1 MKIKYNKE
9 LIDLMGIFSSVTGAG
24 LKDCFEADEVLYF
37 IVESG
42 QIGKAIGKGA
52 VNVKK
57 LQQKFNRKL
66 RIAEY
71 SQDLARFV
79 QNLIF
84 PLKVDAVELQ
94 DETVVLKSNDRHTK
108 GLLIGRNAKNL
119 KITTDVVKRYFP
131 IKEIKV
137 E

>member
-9 LIDLMGIFSSVTGAG
+9 LLDLMSIFSSVTGAS
-24 LKDCFEADEVLYF
+24 LKDCFEVEEVIYF
-37 IVESG
+37 IVEPG

-84 PLKVDAVELQ
+84 PLKVDTVELQ
-94 DETVVLKSNDRHTK
+94 DETVVLKSNDRQTK